1 MYKVVFIDDEA
12 LVKIGLQSILDWNE
26 EGFDV
31 VGEAEDGR
39 EGLQLILQKEPDLV
53 ITDIVMPEM
62 DGLEMIQKAK
72 EQGSRAVF
80 IVLSSFD
87 EFELVKKAMQLGAR
101 DYILKLKISKGVL
114 KEVLDNITGEMED
127 RKSVV

>member
-87 EFELVKKAMQLGAR
+87 EFELVKRQCSWGQEII
-101 DYILKLKISKGVL
+101 Y
-114 KEVLDNITGEMED
+114 
-127 RKSVV
+127 